1 MRTFKVTYKSKV
13 DGEWRIMFR
22 VLQANSKEDAIKKM
36 DLWPDLILKVEL
48 V

>member
-1 MRTFKVTYKSKV
+1 MTWKVTYMSKV
-13 DGEWRIMFR
+13 DGEWRTMYR

-36 DLWPDLILKVEL
+36 DLWPPLILNVQL